1 MTCHACGVFRI
12 QRLFCRDYFP
22 SYLSR
27 HPTPAGLF
35 FSFQGP
41 PSEFPASLLAP
52 CQQSHESAA
61 SATLTPRQQPIPSS
75 FGPPASV
82 AHHLLHGVAI
92 YHPHSPPSAL
102 HVMVHGALLRGR
114 HADVFRPLL
123 CCCSCFRPP
132 GTAPV
137 QVCGSGLPLP
147 SPLNT
152 PSIGMRRGA
161 HGRAYA
167 CTGVCMGL
175 ASQQAASEAR

>member
-1 MTCHACGVFRI
+1 MADSKRAGRRSEPFGQKAASQRRANKEDTQAVIFRHSLALPSPGEEEHDLSNLLATLEARSTLRRKIHGIRDGSGGV
-12 QRLFCRDYFP
+12 P
-22 SYLSR
+22 SS
-27 HPTPAGLF
+27 AAA
-35 FSFQGP
+35 
-41 PSEFPASLLAP
+41 PAS
-52 CQQSHESAA
+52 
-61 SATLTPRQQPIPSS
+61 
-75 FGPPASV
+75 G
-82 AHHLLHGVAI
+82 
-92 YHPHSPPSAL
+92 
-102 HVMVHGALLRGR
+102 
-114 HADVFRPLL
+114 PLL